1 MLKKRAIKRIITSTG
16 ALFIFLLIYIFPKQ
30 EKYSIPEEV
39 IYVNELTMPLY
50 TLDQNSY
57 VARTNI
63 IKKNEDDINYIIN
76 VLTKNSIN
84 SNYLAAN
91 FTPVIPENTKLLDY
105 SLNDN
110 ILKLNFSKELLNV
123 SEKDEEKMIESL
135 IYSLCEIKDVNK
147 IMIFVEGKELNELPN
162 SKIKLP
168 TVLDKSFGVN
178 KVYDVNNIKGIVKTT
193 VYYMKKYEDDLYYVP
208 ITKITNSDKK
218 CIEIIIDELK
228 SSPTYESNLL
238 SFLTASYELENYE
251 ILDNTISL
259 TFNNKLLANLND
271 EEITEKVKYS
281 LVLSIRDSLNIEDIV
296 ININ

>member
-251 ILDNTISL
+251 ILDNTILL

-281 LVLSIRDSLNIEDIV
+281 LALSIRDSLNIEDIV

>member
-30 EKYSIPEEV
+30 EKFNIPEEV

-63 IKKNEDDINYIIN
+63 IKKNEDDINYIIS

-84 SNYLAAN
+84 SNYLATN

-135 IYSLCEIKDVNK
+135 IYSLCEINGINK

-193 VYYMKKYEDDLYYVP
+193 IYYMKKYEDDLYYVP

-251 ILDNTISL
+251 ILDNSISL

-281 LVLSIRDSLNIEDIV
+281 LALSIRDSLNIEDIV

>member
-63 IKKNEDDINYIIN
+63 IKKNEDDINYIVS

-84 SNYLAAN
+84 SNYLATN
-91 FTPVIPENTKLLDY
+91 FSPIIPENTKLLDY

-193 VYYMKKYEDDLYYVP
+193 VYYMNKYDDNLYYVP

-251 ILDNTISL
+251 ILDNSISL

-271 EEITEKVKYS
+271 EQIIEKVKYS
-281 LVLSIRDSLNIEDIV
+281 LALSIRDSLNIEDIV

>member
-30 EKYSIPEEV
+30 EKFNIPEEV

-63 IKKNEDDINYIIN
+63 IKKNEDDINYIISA
-76 VLTKNSIN
+76 LTKNSIN
-84 SNYLAAN
+84 SNYLATN

-135 IYSLCEIKDVNK
+135 IYSLCEINGINK

-251 ILDNTISL
+251 ILDNSISL

-281 LVLSIRDSLNIEDIV
+281 LALSIRDSLNIEDIV

>member
-1 MLKKRAIKRIITSTG
+1 
-16 ALFIFLLIYIFPKQ
+16 
-30 EKYSIPEEV
+30 
-39 IYVNELTMPLY
+39 MPLY

-281 LVLSIRDSLNIEDIV
+281 LALSIRDSLNIEDIV

>member
-84 SNYLAAN
+84 SNYLATN
-91 FTPVIPENTKLLDY
+91 FSPIIPENTKLLDY

-178 KVYDVNNIKGIVKTT
+178 KMYDVNNIKGIVKTT

-281 LVLSIRDSLNIEDIV
+281 LALSIRDSLNIEDIV

>member
-228 SSPTYESNLL
+228 SSPTYENNLL

-281 LVLSIRDSLNIEDIV
+281 LALSIRDSLNIEDIV

>member
-30 EKYSIPEEV
+30 EKFNISEEV

-63 IKKNEDDINYIIN
+63 IKKNEDDINYIISA
-76 VLTKNSIN
+76 LTKNSIN
-84 SNYLAAN
+84 SNYLATN

-135 IYSLCEIKDVNK
+135 IYSLCEINGINK

-251 ILDNTISL
+251 ILDNSISL

-281 LVLSIRDSLNIEDIV
+281 LALSIRDSLNIEDIV